1 MIVGSPPAFADGV
14 RLREVDGIS
23 TLQLSPEGAHAS
35 IGEGRHQSQILFLP
49 VHHRDAPMAAVI
61 PMDADLM
68 GRVEA
73 LNRFW
78 RTVEGRPP
86 LPDTR
91 MTPQQRHRLRRMML
105 AADGR
110 ANRASYR
117 DIAVAL
123 FGAMRATSEPWKTSS
138 LRDRVIGL
146 VKGGHALIGGGYLKL
161 LRHRR
166 RL

>member
-1 MIVGSPPAFADGV
+1 
-14 RLREVDGIS
+14 
-23 TLQLSPEGAHAS
+23 
-35 IGEGRHQSQILFLP
+35 
-49 VHHRDAPMAAVI
+49 MAAVI

-73 LNRFW
+73 LKRFW
-78 RTVEGRPP
+78 RTVEGRLPP
-86 LPDTR
+86 PDMR
-91 MTPQQRHRLRRMML
+91 MTPQQRRRLRSMML

-110 ANRASYR
+110 ANHASYR

-166 RL
+166 RP

>member
-1 MIVGSPPAFADGV
+1 
-14 RLREVDGIS
+14 
-23 TLQLSPEGAHAS
+23 
-35 IGEGRHQSQILFLP
+35 
-49 VHHRDAPMAAVI
+49 
-61 PMDADLM
+61 MDADLM

-91 MTPQQRHRLRRMML
+91 MTLQQRHRLRSMML

-123 FGAMRATSEPWKTSS
+123 FGAVRATSEPWKTSS

-146 VKGGHALIGGGYLKL
+146 VKGGRALIIGGYMKI

-166 RL
+166 RP